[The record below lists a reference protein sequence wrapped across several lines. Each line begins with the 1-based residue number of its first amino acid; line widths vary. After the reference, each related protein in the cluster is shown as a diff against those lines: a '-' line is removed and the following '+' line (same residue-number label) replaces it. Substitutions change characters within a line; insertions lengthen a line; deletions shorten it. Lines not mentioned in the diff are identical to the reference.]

1 MVGKNSQ
8 FLKNE
13 DNHFRGAADAAAL
26 LTVVLDRTAREPL
39 AQQLYRQLRDH
50 ILARRLGPGAR
61 LPSTRRISEDL
72 GVSRTVPLTAY
83 DQLAAEG
90 YVEPRRGSGL
100 YVGAIGGMDRADIPT
115 ARSLSPGT
123 TRPTLAGRPFDPS
136 APGEDLFPVDL
147 WAKLMARGW
156 RREGAAVVGQSHPA
170 GLPSLRA
177 AIARHLYV
185 LRGVSCDAGQIVV
198 TAGNTDALQL
208 IAQALRP
215 ERAKQP
221 TVWVE
226 DPGYLSAGATLAR
239 EGLRIVPVPVDD
251 EGLDIE
257 AGIRL
262 APRATFALVTP
273 ARQFP
278 LGMPMSLGRRI
289 ALINWAR
296 EIGAVLIEDDY
307 DSEVRFSG
315 RPLASLQSLDPHQ
328 SVLSI
333 GSFSKLTFSGL
344 RLGYIVGPEP
354 LIQRLIAARER
365 QGAPVAMSAQ
375 PALRLFMEEGGFARH
390 LRGLRRQITQRRLI
404 LTEALQKRLGDELL
418 ILPQEVG
425 MHFTVLLDPKLRPRL
440 SDKKIAQDAARHGL
454 NLDPLSAHSTAPPG
468 RQGFLLGY
476 AGWSRE
482 AIESGVATLAGL
494 LKPRAREQ

>member
-1 MVGKNSQ
+1 VVRKNIQ
-8 FLKNE
+8 LLKSG
-13 DNHFRGAADAAAL
+13 DNHFRGAADAAAI
-26 LTVVLDRTAREPL
+26 LTIVLDRAAREPL

-72 GVSRTVPLTAY
+72 GVSRTVPLSAY
-83 DQLAAEG
+83 DQLSAEG

-100 YVGAIGGMDRADIPT
+100 YVGAVGSVDRADNRT
-115 ARSLSPGT
+115 ARSISSETP
-123 TRPTLAGRPFDPS
+123 RPTLAGRPFDPS
-136 APGEDLFPVDL
+136 APGEDLFPVGL
-147 WAKLMARGW
+147 WTKLMARGW
-156 RREGAAVVGQSHPA
+156 RREGAAIVGQSHPA

-177 AIARHLYV
+177 AIAHHLYV

-215 ERAKQP
+215 SSEKLPA
-221 TVWVE
+221 VWVE

-239 EGLRIVPVPVDD
+239 EGLRVVPVPVDG
-251 EGLDIE
+251 EGLDVE
-257 AGIRL
+257 AGVRL
-262 APRATFALVTP
+262 APRAVFALVTP

-296 EIGAVLIEDDY
+296 ETGAVLIEDDY

-315 RPLASLQSLDPHQ
+315 RPLASLQSLDPHR

-344 RLGYIVGPEP
+344 RLGYIAGPEP
-354 LIQRLIAARER
+354 LIQQLIAARER

-375 PALRLFMEEGGFARH
+375 PALQLFMEEGGFARH
-390 LRGLRRQITQRRLI
+390 LRGLRRQITRRRLI
-404 LTEALQKRLGDELL
+404 LTEALHERLGDELV

-425 MHFTVLLDPKLRPRL
+425 MHFTVLLDPKLRPKL
-440 SDKKIAQDAARHGL
+440 SDTKIAQQAARHGL
-454 NLDPLSAHSTAPPG
+454 NLDPLSAHSITSPG

-482 AIESGVATLAGL
+482 VIEAGVETLARL
-494 LKPRAREQ
+494 VTPRAGER